1 MKSTCFISGANL
13 FLSAGRYR
21 GQKQVGV
28 APGYGCR
35 NRNRARKKRYHEPCR
50 RPHPP
55 LTLRFGARNSNFP
68 ALKRGAGRTIGLAQ
82 NGTVEWYRFLRA
94 RWLSTFAFT
103 GGCCVFG
110 NETPTFSCPLLRG
123 RLRAH
128 TKTPIPVQRNANH
141 TAGPRSRWRV
151 L

>member
-110 NETPTFSCPLLRG
+110 NETPTFSVRYCG
-123 RLRAH
+123 VDCVH
-128 TKTPIPVQRNANH
+128 TQKRRFRCDSRFSAPESAFSRKT
-141 TAGPRSRWRV
+141 
-151 L
+151 